1 MAPSLIGKMNRY
13 PTFYNEPDFT
23 QDAGGGV
30 TQVETER
37 WQTWAEIQDRS
48 GSSYTAQATD
58 LTRYDLRVRVRY
70 DSRFSSKTTMIYEG
84 QVCTCNSVVIESE
97 GKKRFMVLQYTRTE
111 TWVDLS

>member
-1 MAPSLIGKMNRY
+1 MIGKMNRY
-13 PTFYNEPDFT
+13 PTFYNEASFT

-37 WQTWAEIQDRS
+37 WQAWAEIQDRS
-48 GSSYTAQATD
+48 GNSYSGQATD
-58 LTRYDLRVRVRY
+58 LTRYDYRVKVRF

-97 GKKRFMVLQYTRTE
+97 GYKQFMVLLYTRTE